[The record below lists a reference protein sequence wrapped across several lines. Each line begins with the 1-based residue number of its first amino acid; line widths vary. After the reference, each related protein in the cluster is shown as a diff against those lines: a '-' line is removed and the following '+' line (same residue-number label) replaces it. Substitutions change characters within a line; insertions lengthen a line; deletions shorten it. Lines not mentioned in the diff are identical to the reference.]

1 MLVYDVLHID
11 NAANVV
17 AWRAHHRTTWF
28 DEELSMSWVAGV
40 ADGLSNGAHV
50 LIIGAD
56 IGRATTIEAVSYTHL
71 LLKQAAS
78 RECGATVFGYYVDD
92 PERFGVVEFDAE
104 GRALSIEEKPEYP
117 CLLYTSA
124 LAAVGIES

>member
-40 ADGLSNGAHV
+40 ADGPSNGAHV

-56 IGRATTIEAVSYTHL
+56 IGRATTIEASTDVEQSKSSLNERMISAAKSASVRYT
-71 LLKQAAS
+71 
-78 RECGATVFGYYVDD
+78 F
-92 PERFGVVEFDAE
+92 
-104 GRALSIEEKPEYP
+104 
-117 CLLYTSA
+117 
-124 LAAVGIES
+124 